1 METRSVGPLTFTID
15 FSIPL
20 YEQIVEQI
28 RHAIARGEIALGTK
42 LPSVREMAQKL
53 KVNPSTVVRAYLELE
68 HDGLCEKRRGQ
79 GTFITTSEETVYQIK
94 RKLANEALEA
104 FVQTMRSLG
113 IDQKTAQQWLK
124 EMDWECKKR

>member
-1 METRSVGPLTFTID
+1 METRVVGSLTFTID

-28 RHAIARGEIALGTK
+28 RHAVARGEIKLGTK

-53 KVNPSTVVRAYLELE
+53 KINPSTVVRAYLELE
-68 HDGLCEKRRGQ
+68 HEGLCEKRRGQ
-79 GTFITTSEETVYQIK
+79 GTFITTSEKKVK
-94 RKLANEALEA
+94 DLKFKLAQEAITN
-104 FVQTMRSLG
+104 FIQTMRLLG

-124 EMDWECKKR
+124 EAEWK

>member
-1 METRSVGPLTFTID
+1 METRVVGPLTFTID

-28 RHAIARGEIALGTK
+28 RHAVARGEIALGKK
-42 LPSVREMAQKL
+42 LPSVREMAQNL

-79 GTFITTSEETVYQIK
+79 GTFITNSEEKVQKIK
-94 RKLANEALEA
+94 RGLAEEALNN
-104 FVQTMRSLG
+104 FVHTMKSLG
-113 IDQKTAQQWLK
+113 IDKNTAQQWLK
-124 EMDWECKKR
+124 EMDWQ